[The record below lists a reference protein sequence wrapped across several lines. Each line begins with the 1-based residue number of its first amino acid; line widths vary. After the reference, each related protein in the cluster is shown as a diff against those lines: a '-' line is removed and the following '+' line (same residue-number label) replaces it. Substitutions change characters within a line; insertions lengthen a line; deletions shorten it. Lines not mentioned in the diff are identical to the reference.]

1 MNPPTLSVK
10 SIRNILLKEYEEH
23 KDTLYSR
30 LFVDSHLRDY
40 FGDAILNV
48 KGEIESLETYE
59 DLDKFIGDHYRMS
72 LEDWVNSL

>member
-10 SIRNILLKEYEEH
+10 SVRSLLLNECDEK
-23 KDTLYSR
+23 SSA
-30 LFVDSHLRDY
+30 LFNLMYADGYLRDY
-40 FGDAILNV
+40 FADAIRHV
-48 KGEIESLETYE
+48 REEIIMLDSYE